1 MERLNDINKQEYNT
15 QEAFNREDAYLRA
28 EKKLKELK
36 GFYWH
41 LFWYLVVNIFLLVS
55 IFRGLD
61 ADESFFRYGHFST
74 AFFWGI
80 GLFFH
85 WFGVIGKHFTFSKNW
100 EERKIREI
108 MDKENNL

>member
-1 MERLNDINKQEYNT
+1 MERLNETNIEKHYS
-15 QEAFNREDAYLRA
+15 QEAFEREEAYLRA

-41 LFWYLVVNIFLLVS
+41 LFWYVAVNIFLWVS
-55 IFRGLD
+55 IFNGLD
-61 ADESFFRYGHFST
+61 ANESFFQYGHFAT

-85 WFGVIGKHFTFSKNW
+85 WLGVFGKYLVFSRNW
-100 EERKIREI
+100 EDRKIREI
-108 MDKENNL
+108 MDKETNR